1 MIRVKDVRKSF
12 GEKTVLKDINMNF
25 EPGKCNMLIGASG
38 SGKTV
43 LMNIISGLV
52 EPDSGEVWYGDREM
66 TRMNREE
73 KKMLHQKIGMLFQG
87 SALFDFRT
95 VLGNVMFPMDF
106 LTDWSKAEKE
116 ERARYLL
123 DKVNVKDSEDKYPD
137 ELSGGMQKRVGIAR
151 AIALNPT
158 FLFCD
163 EPNSGLDP
171 ETAIVIDHLI
181 SSLTKELGITTIMNT
196 HDLNSIME
204 IGDNIGF
211 LYKGEIIWQ
220 GDRHSILSAECP
232 QLREFL
238 CSNTLARNI
247 IEKRR

>member
-123 DKVNVKDSEDKYPD
+123 DKVNVKDSETGQTAWVNTSSSRTRESY
-137 ELSGGMQKRVGIAR
+137 AR
-151 AIALNPT
+151 WQA
-158 FLFCD
+158 
-163 EPNSGLDP
+163 GLD
-171 ETAIVIDHLI
+171 EKEQALLKRYNI
-181 SSLTKELGITTIMNT
+181 SYVDVST
-196 HDLNSIME
+196 
-204 IGDNIGF
+204 
-211 LYKGEIIWQ
+211 Q
-220 GDRHSILSAECP
+220 GDYVKSLMGLFR
-232 QLREFL
+232 
-238 CSNTLARNI
+238 
-247 IEKRR
+247 

>member
-1 MIRVKDVRKSF
+1 MIRVKDVRKRF

-137 ELSGGMQKRVGIAR
+137 EL
-151 AIALNPT
+151 
-158 FLFCD
+158 
-163 EPNSGLDP
+163 
-171 ETAIVIDHLI
+171 
-181 SSLTKELGITTIMNT
+181 
-196 HDLNSIME
+196 
-204 IGDNIGF
+204 
-211 LYKGEIIWQ
+211 
-220 GDRHSILSAECP
+220 
-232 QLREFL
+232 
-238 CSNTLARNI
+238 
-247 IEKRR
+247 